1 MNRFV
6 EEPVT
11 LSDGTVLPA
20 GSRITVCG
28 SYNDPSIYDEPE
40 KFTAARFVNTGKQFV
55 TASADHMLFGHGD
68 HACPGRF
75 L

>member
-6 EEPVT
+6 EKVIT
-11 LSDGTVLPA
+11 LSDGTVLPK

-28 SYNDPSIYDEPE
+28 SYNDPNMYVDPS
-40 KFTAARFVNTGKQFV
+40 KFDATRFLNSGKQFV
-55 TASADHMLFGHGD
+55 TASADHMLFGNGE